1 MAFKR
6 STLLILL
13 LNITFFYAC
22 KTTRDLSLLNN
33 IVIKPIDSIASAPK
47 ADTTT
52 MAKEKPVT
60 PIILPAPKKDD
71 SRTDAFLADM
81 LRQYPPYFDE
91 IIKKR
96 KDLRVQIIYT
106 QINRDGN
113 NKAEFKDYY
122 FNVNDKDYFYPA
134 STVKMPAA
142 LLALQRL
149 NELNLP
155 GVDRQTTM
163 ITESA
168 YSGQTPVYND
178 PTTPDGSPNIEQYI
192 KKIFVVSDNDAF
204 NRLYEFLGPQ
214 YITEQLRNKGYKD
227 VQINHRLE
235 VQLSD
240 DENRHTNPV
249 EFRDAKGKIIYAQPM
264 QHNTARY
271 AQRNDLVGK
280 AYYKSGVL
288 INEPMNFSAKNRLS
302 LQDLHDIIRS
312 IMFPQSV
319 PEKQRFNITPEQYR
333 FVWQYMS
340 QLPGETDYLQ
350 YDSSF
355 YDAYGKFLLLG
366 SHKNAQLPSGVR
378 IFNKTGDA
386 YGFLID
392 VAYIADFENNVEFM
406 LSAVIYCN
414 ENQTLNDDTYEYE
427 SIGLPFMKRL
437 GEVIYNYELK
447 RERLHS
453 PNLSNFKIEYGK

>member
-1 MAFKR
+1 MALKC

-13 LNITFFYAC
+13 LNITVFYSC
-22 KTTRDLSLLNN
+22 KTSRDLSILNN
-33 IVIKPIDSIASAPK
+33 ITVQPKDATSSKP
-47 ADTTT
+47 DTAAQT
-52 MAKEKPVT
+52 KENPVT
-60 PIILPAPKKDD
+60 PMPLPTPQKDN
-71 SRTDAFLADM
+71 SRTDAFFENL
-81 LRQYPPYFDE
+81 LHQYPAYFDA
-91 IIKKR
+91 IVTKR
-96 KDLRVQIIYT
+96 KDLKVQIIYT

-113 NKAEFKDYY
+113 NKPAFKDYY

-134 STVKMPAA
+134 STVKMPTA

-155 GVDRQTTM
+155 GVNRKTTM
-163 ITESA
+163 ITENA

-192 KKIFVVSDNDAF
+192 KKIFLVSDNDAF

-214 YITEQLRNKGYKD
+214 YINEQLHAKGYKD
-227 VQINHRLE
+227 AQINHRLE
-235 VQLSD
+235 LSLTD

-249 EFRDAKGKIIYAQPM
+249 QFRDAKGKVVYAQPM
-264 QHNTARY
+264 QFNQQPY
-271 AQRNDLVGK
+271 AKRNDLLGK
-280 AYYKSGVL
+280 AYYKSGIL
-288 INEPMNFSAKNRLS
+288 INEPMNFSAKNHIS
-302 LQDLHDIIRS
+302 LQDLHHIIRS

-319 PEKQRFNITPEQYR
+319 PVHQRFNITPEQYR

-340 QLPGETDYLQ
+340 QLPRETNYPS

-355 YDAYGKFLLLG
+355 FDAYSKFLLLG
-366 SHKNAQLPSGVR
+366 ADKNARFPGSVR

-392 VAYIADFENNVEFM
+392 AAYIADFENNIEFM

-427 SIGLPFMKRL
+427 STGFPFMKRL
-437 GEVIYNYELK
+437 GEIIYHYELK
-447 RERLHS
+447 RERAHI
-453 PNLSNFKIEYGK
+453 PDLSDFKIEYGK